1 MIFLDCLC
9 GDPYDLGRKCVNR
22 SKGILQYLSEDEL
35 KANPSANDSYVCSV
49 VKTFQIYD
57 QPFQILT
64 KGGRQA
70 AKDFDL
76 NSSNDKFGVTLT
88 FDNDPNSKKW
98 EPSATLPDNRIDA
111 PKEAHSRDIH
121 TWVSM

>member
-64 KGGRQA
+64 KSGRPGKRQKTSICTA
-70 AKDFDL
+70 L
-76 NSSNDKFGVTLT
+76 MTNS
-88 FDNDPNSKKW
+88 
-98 EPSATLPDNRIDA
+98 A
-111 PKEAHSRDIH
+111 
-121 TWVSM
+121 